1 MTITARVHN
10 RTIALPPEV
19 EVEEGQ
25 EVAVIVPERK
35 AAMPGWLQR
44 AVGTATSGLS
54 TAEIAALTRGEEMA
68 EFDRWLAASTG
79 IAKGRFTTDE
89 RMRETRGED

>member
-19 EVEEGQ
+19 EIEEGQ

-35 AAMPGWLQR
+35 PAPPGWLQR
-44 AVGTATSGLS
+44 AVGKATSGL
-54 TAEIAALTRGEEMA
+54 TTGEIM
-68 EFDRWLAASTG
+68 
-79 IAKGRFTTDE
+79 
-89 RMRETRGED
+89 RMTRGED

>member
-1 MTITARVHN
+1 MTINVRVHN
-10 RTIALPPEV
+10 HAIALPPEV

-35 AAMPGWLQR
+35 QAGPGWLQR

-54 TAEIAALTRGEEMA
+54 TDQILQV
-68 EFDRWLAASTG
+68 
-79 IAKGRFTTDE
+79 
-89 RMRETRGED
+89 TRGED